1 MPCKSVNESFADF
14 GVVPNDSQLK
24 EPIRF
29 GLGAIKNVGHGA
41 AEIIVRERKT
51 NGLYQ
56 NLVDFLKRH
65 DQKIINRKTIE
76 SLIQAGAFD
85 GFAERGQLMM
95 NIETILR
102 FANGLKTANSA
113 QIGLFGESESSN
125 LDELQLAPS
134 PAITKEQK
142 MLWEKAILGIYL
154 SEHPLG
160 NFRREVGTVSTPIGS
175 ITDQEIG
182 KTVRVLGIITQAKN
196 IITKSNAAM
205 CFVKIDDATGTLEVV
220 VFPNLMADSAQT
232 WRTDRV
238 VIVDGVV
245 NDKDGA
251 IKILADAVWDIT
263 DLKTIDDITL
273 PPLKPKVNGRLRSNH
288 QTIKSE
294 TPTQPQ
300 LLLRLPRSA
309 DQNTLIELKKIIA
322 ENAGETKILLEIPQN
337 DGWKEMKIEQS
348 IMPSPPVLHKLTT
361 LLGPT
366 NCTLE

>member
-1 MPCKSVNESFADF
+1 M
-14 GVVPNDSQLK
+14 
-24 EPIRF
+24 
-29 GLGAIKNVGHGA
+29 
-41 AEIIVRERKT
+41 
-51 NGLYQ
+51 
-56 NLVDFLKRH
+56 
-65 DQKIINRKTIE
+65 
-76 SLIQAGAFD
+76 
-85 GFAERGQLMM
+85 
-95 NIETILR
+95 
-102 FANGLKTANSA
+102 
-113 QIGLFGESESSN
+113 
-125 LDELQLAPS
+125 
-134 PAITKEQK
+134 
-142 MLWEKAILGIYL
+142 
-154 SEHPLG
+154 
-160 NFRREVGTVSTPIGS
+160 
-175 ITDQEIG
+175 
-182 KTVRVLGIITQAKN
+182 
-196 IITKSNAAM
+196 
-205 CFVKIDDATGTLEVV
+205 
-220 VFPNLMADSAQT
+220 
-232 WRTDRV
+232 